1 MATNQ
6 PSADT
11 KRPTTLSDL
20 RIHRDEIMRIA
31 AAHGAS
37 NLRVFGSVARGT
49 AGMESD
55 IDFLVD
61 FDRDRTLVDYVGLW
75 RDLEALLGTSVDVV
89 STGGLT
95 ERDSDILRD
104 ALLL

>member
-1 MATNQ
+1 
-6 PSADT
+6 
-11 KRPTTLSDL
+11 
-20 RIHRDEIMRIA
+20 MRIA

-49 AGMESD
+49 AGKESD

-75 RDLEALLGTSVDVV
+75 RDLEALLGASVDVV

-104 ALLL
+104 ALVL

>member
-1 MATNQ
+1 MTNQ
-6 PSADT
+6 TSADS
-11 KRPTTLSDL
+11 KRPTTLEEL
-20 RIHRDEIMRIA
+20 RVHRDDIMRIA
-31 AAHGAS
+31 AGHGAS

-49 AGMESD
+49 AGTESD

-61 FDRDRTLVDYVGLW
+61 FDGGRTLVDYVGLW
-75 RDLEALLGTSVDVV
+75 RDLEALLGKSVDVV

-95 ERDSDILRD
+95 EHDGDILHD

>member
-1 MATNQ
+1 MQ
-6 PSADT
+6 E
-11 KRPTTLSDL
+11 R
-20 RIHRDEIMRIA
+20 R
-31 AAHGAS
+31 
-37 NLRVFGSVARGT
+37 RGT

-104 ALLL
+104 A